1 MKGLI
6 LSQHGIAAKSISW
19 PSISLFFFM
28 AKYLKDIRGIM
39 IKKSLIQGTG

>member
-6 LSQHGIAAKSISW
+6 LSQWHCCRKY
-19 PSISLFFFM
+19 FM

-39 IKKSLIQGTG
+39 IKKSLIQGIA

>member
-6 LSQHGIAAKSISW
+6 LSQHGIAAQSY
-19 PSISLFFFM
+19 FM

-39 IKKSLIQGTG
+39 IKKSLIQGIG